1 MRRGWKKN
9 KKNLLLE
16 LSLRELKSTLICL
29 LQCIQG
35 QIIFLSLPI
44 NGRSRRSIQINWSIT
59 DFHIFVGW
67 RLKLPLSS
75 MTFVTGKN
83 PQIWNSLKAG
93 QKSWRIKNFNLSSS
107 ATISES
113 NIFNQVWQKVE
124 TLSIGLLWLNIS
136 ARFYG
141 FMYLCK
147 LRHSMTRVVELHGSS
162 KSA

>member
-1 MRRGWKKN
+1 MKKITEN
-9 KKNLLLE
+9 SLTLAKNWEEVGGRMKKKVLLE
-16 LSLRELKSTLICL
+16 LSLCELKSTLICL

-107 ATISES
+107 ATISE
-113 NIFNQVWQKVE
+113 
-124 TLSIGLLWLNIS
+124 LNI
-136 ARFYG
+136 
-141 FMYLCK
+141 LI
-147 LRHSMTRVVELHGSS
+147 
-162 KSA
+162 KSGRK

>member
-1 MRRGWKKN
+1 MKIESMIWYEVIWRNWRKGSGKEDGLKKT
-9 KKNLLLE
+9 KKVLLE

-107 ATISES
+107 ATISE
-113 NIFNQVWQKVE
+113 
-124 TLSIGLLWLNIS
+124 LNI
-136 ARFYG
+136 
-141 FMYLCK
+141 LI
-147 LRHSMTRVVELHGSS
+147 
-162 KSA
+162 KSGRK